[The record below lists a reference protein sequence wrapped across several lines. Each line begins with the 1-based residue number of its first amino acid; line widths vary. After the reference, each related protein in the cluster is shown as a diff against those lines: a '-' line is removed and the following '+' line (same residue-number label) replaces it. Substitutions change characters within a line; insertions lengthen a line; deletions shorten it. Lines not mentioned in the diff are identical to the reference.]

1 MNDVKRARQHAAKAT
16 PGAPEEPGKFC
27 HNRLTYAQINHFL
40 DVLQYGGVMQDVVS
54 GTRTVKLS
62 TGWKTKIPNN
72 VRTVHKAEVICLYL
86 SACEMEGYTKENG
99 HPSEHALS
107 NILNNCPAPQRKSL
121 TGLDVASD
129 GSDSFDRLIK
139 IGKTLESESSHD
151 LMKEDNTEGI
161 ILEKQLLHSL

>member
-1 MNDVKRARQHAAKAT
+1 M
-16 PGAPEEPGKFC
+16 
-27 HNRLTYAQINHFL
+27 
-40 DVLQYGGVMQDVVS
+40 
-54 GTRTVKLS
+54 
-62 TGWKTKIPNN
+62 
-72 VRTVHKAEVICLYL
+72 HKAEVICLYL

-129 GSDSFDRLIK
+129 CSDSFDRLIK